1 MSQCLLVF
9 TDGCVPIRMHYFALV
24 NFDVIVCSILMS
36 GRDNLGICICPV
48 CIHTFNA
55 IKALENMELMTS
67 DLGSLRSRFTCPVLI
82 GIERL

>member
-1 MSQCLLVF
+1 MHTCIGKFRRTCLF
-9 TDGCVPIRMHYFALV
+9 HFAV
-24 NFDVIVCSILMS
+24 D
-36 GRDNLGICICPV
+36 RDNIGICVRPV

-67 DLGSLRSRFTCPVLI
+67 DLGSLRSRSICPVLI